1 MRVPQLLAA
10 LSYGDAI
17 GNEAL
22 AIQRQLRAAGH
33 ESDIF
38 AELVH
43 PRMAHLARPL
53 REYGTVSSPE
63 TVCLYHFSIGSAS
76 GRLIHAAPD
85 RLVIVY
91 HNITPAR
98 FFLGFHAHLAG
109 LCHHGRRELEAF
121 APRAELGLGDSEFNR
136 QELEEAGF
144 RRTAVLP
151 IVLDLS
157 LYDRP
162 PSPVVRKRFDDGR
175 VNVLFVGR
183 VIPNKRID
191 DLIRSFAVFQRWLQP
206 RSRLLLVGDYR
217 GFERYLGRLRELV
230 SELGAEEVVFAGH
243 VDDDELYAFYRV
255 ADAFLCLSEH
265 EGFCVPLQEAM
276 HFSLPVIAYDAGA
289 VRETLRGGGI
299 LLQDKRPELVADLL
313 DRVTRGGELRRAVL
327 ASQARAIASI
337 RATDFGAMLGERLD
351 AVLRGAG
358 GMRPEGPLDP
368 SSRGAPSASGD
379 EGSAEKADPSG
390 TGSREGSG
398 EGLQG
403 CPPRANSLGTPR

>member
-1 MRVPQLLAA
+1 MKVHQLLAA

-43 PRMAHLARPL
+43 PRVAHLARPL
-53 REYGTVSSPE
+53 WEYREVSSPE
-63 TVCLYHFSIGSAS
+63 TVCIYHFSIGSAA
-76 GRLIHAAPD
+76 GRLIHGAPD

-191 DLIRSFAVFQRWLQP
+191 DIIRSFAVFQRWLQP

-299 LLQDKRPELVADLL
+299 LLQDKRPDLVAELL
-313 DRVTRGGELRRAVL
+313 DRVTHGGELRRAVL

-337 RATDFGAMLGERLD
+337 RATDFGALLSERLD

-368 SSRGAPSASGD
+368 SSRRAPSASGD

-403 CPPRANSLGTPR
+403 GPPQADSLGTPR

>member
-53 REYGTVSSPE
+53 REYREVSSPE
-63 TVCLYHFSIGSAS
+63 TVCIYHFSIGSAA

-85 RLVIVY
+85 RLVVIY

-98 FFLGFHAHLAG
+98 FFLGFHPHLAG

-121 APRAELGLGDSEFNR
+121 APRTELGLGDSEFNR
-136 QELEEAGF
+136 RELETAGF
-144 RRTAVLP
+144 PRTAVLP
-151 IVLDLS
+151 IVLDLG
-157 LYDRP
+157 LYDRT
-162 PSPVVRKRFDDGR
+162 PSPVVRRCFDDGR
-175 VNVLFVGR
+175 TNVLFVGR

-191 DLIRSFAVFQRWLQP
+191 DLIRSFAAFQRWLQP
-206 RSRLLLVGDYR
+206 RSRLLLVGDSR
-217 GFERYLGRLRELV
+217 GFERYLGRLRELARD
-230 SELGAEEVVFAGH
+230 LGAEEVVFTGH
-243 VDDDELYAFYRV
+243 VDDDELYAYYRV
-255 ADAFLCLSEH
+255 ADVFLCLSEH

-276 HFSLPVIAYDAGA
+276 RFHLPVIAHDAGA

-299 LLQDKRPELVADLL
+299 LLQDKRPELVAELL
-313 DRVTRGGELRRAVL
+313 DRVT
-327 ASQARAIASI
+327 
-337 RATDFGAMLGERLD
+337 
-351 AVLRGAG
+351 
-358 GMRPEGPLDP
+358 
-368 SSRGAPSASGD
+368 
-379 EGSAEKADPSG
+379 
-390 TGSREGSG
+390 
-398 EGLQG
+398 
-403 CPPRANSLGTPR
+403 

>member
-1 MRVPQLLAA
+1 VKVPQLLAA

-22 AIQRQLRAAGH
+22 AIQRHLRAAGH

-43 PRMAHLARPL
+43 PRVAHLARPL
-53 REYGTVSSPE
+53 REYREVSSPD
-63 TVCLYHFSIGSAS
+63 TVCLYHFSICSAS
-76 GRLIHAAPD
+76 GRLAHSVPD
-85 RLVIVY
+85 RLVVVY

-98 FFLGFHAHLAG
+98 FFLGFHPHLAG
-109 LCHHGRRELEAF
+109 LCHHGRRELAAF
-121 APRAELGLGDSEFNR
+121 APRADLGLGDSEFNR
-136 QELEEAGF
+136 RELEAAGF

-151 IVLDLS
+151 IVLDLP

-183 VIPNKRID
+183 IIPNKRIE
-191 DLIRSFAVFQRWLQP
+191 DLIRSFAAFQRWLQP
-206 RSRLLLVGDYR
+206 RSRLLLVGDSR

-230 SELGAEEVVFAGH
+230 DDLGAEEVVFTGQ
-243 VDDDELYAFYRV
+243 VDDDELYAYYRL
-255 ADAFLCLSEH
+255 ADVFLCLSEH

-276 HFSLPVIAYDAGA
+276 HFQLPVIAYDTGA

-299 LLQDKRPELVADLL
+299 LLQDKRPELVAELL
-313 DRVTRGGELRRAVL
+313 DRVTHGGPLRRAVL
-327 ASQARAIASI
+327 ESQAHAIAAI
-337 RATDFGAMLGERLD
+337 RATDFGALLD
-351 AVLRGAG
+351 TVLRGAG
-358 GMRPEGPLDP
+358 VTRPEGHL
-368 SSRGAPSASGD
+368 
-379 EGSAEKADPSG
+379 ADPSA

-403 CPPRANSLGTPR
+403 GSPKANSLGNPP